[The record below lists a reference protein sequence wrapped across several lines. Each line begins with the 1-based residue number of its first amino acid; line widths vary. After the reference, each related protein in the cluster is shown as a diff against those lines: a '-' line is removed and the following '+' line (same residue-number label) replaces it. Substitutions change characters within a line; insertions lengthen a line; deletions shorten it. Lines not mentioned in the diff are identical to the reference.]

1 MKIQEVNK
9 ELKETKEQLY
19 QSLNDKIGQLEI
31 TKEELEQYKKILQEK
46 KLSEKR
52 VEEEL
57 DRYHI
62 LKKVDFVINERAVH
76 EQLDKC
82 ISFLDDAIEHLK

>member
-1 MKIQEVNK
+1 MKIQEVNQ
-9 ELKETKEQLY
+9 ELKETKEKLY
-19 QSLNDKIGQLEI
+19 QTLDEKIGQILV

-46 KLSEKR
+46 KLSEQR
-52 VEEEL
+52 VQEEL

-62 LKKVDFVINERAVH
+62 LKKIDFVINESAVH

-82 ISFLDDAIEHLK
+82 ISFLDEAIEHLK